1 MKIAIMKV
9 TSILLLI
16 IIGACLA
23 NSTINEQFND
33 CKRIHQYG
41 RGEDYYPDMFVSNEC
56 PCLSCIN
63 QPCAAPYES

>member
-9 TSILLLI
+9 SSILLLI

-23 NSTINEQFND
+23 KSTLNEPFSD
-33 CKRIHQYG
+33 G
-41 RGEDYYPDMFVSNEC
+41 RGEDYYPYMFVSNEC

-63 QPCAAPYES
+63 QPCASPYES

>member
-1 MKIAIMKV
+1 MKIAI
-9 TSILLLI
+9 ILLLI

-23 NSTINEQFND
+23 NYSMRHESF
-33 CKRIHQYG
+33 YG

-63 QPCAAPYES
+63 QPCASPYKS